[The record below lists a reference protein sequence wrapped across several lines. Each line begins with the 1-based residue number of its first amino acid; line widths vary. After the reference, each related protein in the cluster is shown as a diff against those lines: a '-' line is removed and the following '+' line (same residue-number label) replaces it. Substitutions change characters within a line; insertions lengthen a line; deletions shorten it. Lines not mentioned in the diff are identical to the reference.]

1 MLEPC
6 TDPSPAFPHKS
17 LIIIR
22 GRMIACTDLPVSRI
36 GAGRVNFRLPPSR
49 PKRTPSEIA
58 YGADDRPPLGLTL
71 SLGAQHAVMAIALS
85 TYALVVAKLANLS
98 LDDAQSLLT
107 CTILGM
113 ALATFLQSWGG
124 RLGAGAFIAHIPDP
138 ISVPFVAI
146 IIARYGPGGVLPAA
160 VAAGFAALV
169 VSRIIPHLRPL
180 FPPTV
185 MGVVVTVGGFSLVR
199 GALEHSLGLDGAY
212 LIDPRSLLI
221 SLVTLGIIVGF
232 SIWGTRAMQL
242 FSLLA
247 GLVVGIVVSAA
258 LGYLHGLE
266 RFATTPVF
274 ALPHVPTPVFGIDPG
289 MLAAVVMVALLVQL
303 DTFASVVIMDK
314 MDDAD
319 WRRSDMRMVSGGIQ
333 AGGLANLLTG
343 LIGALPTATS
353 SANIGL
359 CHATRATSRYIGVA
373 AALMIAVAALL
384 PQVTLAL
391 TLIPTPVIGA
401 IEIYAAG
408 FFAVSGLELAASRQL
423 DSRGIFMIGISLTVG
438 LGVMLMPQLV
448 DNVPEVMKHM
458 VGSGFVMAGI
468 TAVLLNLLFRLGTS
482 MRARRELG
490 KEGQATSEAIVD
502 FIETQGGLWAARR
515 DVVRRAALAALE
527 AAEFV
532 DASGEGRHATAIQA
546 RFDEFNLDVEL
557 IHTGPPLVLAGPQ
570 APVPDLHALLDADED
585 AIDAAM
591 AGVSSVL
598 VQRLADR
605 VRSGTR
611 DGASYLL
618 LHFDH

>member
-1 MLEPC
+1 M
-6 TDPSPAFPHKS
+6 
-17 LIIIR
+17 
-22 GRMIACTDLPVSRI
+22 
-36 GAGRVNFRLPPSR
+36 NFSLPPSR

-58 YGADDRPPLGLTL
+58 FAADDRPEIGLTL

-98 LDDAQSLLT
+98 LEDTQSFLA

-124 RLGAGAFIAHIPDP
+124 RLGSGAFIVHIPDP
-138 ISVPFVAI
+138 ITVPFIAI
-146 IIARYGPGGVLPAA
+146 IIATYGLGGVLPAA
-160 VAAGFAALV
+160 VLAGVAALLISRV
-169 VSRIIPHLRPL
+169 VPHLRPL

-199 GALEHSLGLDGAY
+199 GALEHSLGLDERY
-212 LIDPRSLLI
+212 VIDLPSLLI
-221 SLVTLGIIVGF
+221 ALVTLGVIVGF
-232 SIWGTRAMQL
+232 SIWGTKAMKL

-247 GLVVGIVVSAA
+247 GMIAGIVVSAA
-258 LGYLHGLE
+258 LGYVHGLE
-266 RFATTPVF
+266 RFATTPIF

-289 MLAAVVMVALLVQL
+289 MLAVIFIVALLVQL

-319 WRRSDMRMVSGGIQ
+319 WRRADMKMVSGGIQ
-333 AGGLANLLTG
+333 ATG
-343 LIGALPTATS
+343 LSNLVAGLLGAMPSATS

-359 CHATRATSRYIGVA
+359 SHATRSTSRYIGIA
-373 AALMIAVAALL
+373 TALMIAVVALL

-401 IEIYAAG
+401 IEVYAAG

-448 DNVPEVMKHM
+448 ENVPEVLKHM
-458 VGSGFVMAGI
+458 VGSGFVMAGV

-482 MRARRELG
+482 MRARRKLG
-490 KEGQATSEAIVD
+490 EEGQVTSEAIVD
-502 FIETQGGLWAARR
+502 FVETQGGLWAARR

-527 AAEFV
+527 AAEFI
-532 DASGEGRHATAIQA
+532 ATSGEGRHVTAIQG
-546 RFDEFNLDVEL
+546 RFDEFNLDIEL
-557 IHTGPPLVLAGPQ
+557 MHSGPPLVLGGTPL
-570 APVPDLHALLDADED
+570 APMPDLAMLLDADD
-585 AIDAAM
+585 AAIDVAM

-611 DGASYLL
+611 DGTSYLL